1 MQIPFRKTRDGISL
15 QVKVQPRSSRKGIE
29 GVAGDTVKVYLTS
42 PPAEGAAN
50 AQLIEV
56 LSEALGVRKS
66 AIHIIKGLSSRLKL
80 IEIKGVEKI

>member
-29 GVAGDTVKVYLTS
+29 GVDGDTVKVYLTS

-56 LSEALGVRKS
+56 LSEALGVKKS
-66 AIHIIKGLSSRLKL
+66 AIHIIKGLSCRHKL